1 MIRVNGLEVSGDFDT
16 VASLVDSLRI
26 ETRGVAVAV
35 NGDVVRRG
43 DWDVTALVDGDAVEI
58 VNAAAGG

>member
-1 MIRVNGLEVSGDFDT
+1 VIRVNGLEVSGDFDT